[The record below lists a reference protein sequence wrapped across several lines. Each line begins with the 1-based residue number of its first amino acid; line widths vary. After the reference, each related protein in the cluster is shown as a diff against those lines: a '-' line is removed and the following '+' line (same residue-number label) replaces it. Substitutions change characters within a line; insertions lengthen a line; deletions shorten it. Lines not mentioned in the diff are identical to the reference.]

1 MSAGAVSRDTAGR
14 GVRFV
19 HGPVVAADHSGVT
32 SVLAPAA
39 AGDDLESPAVASPAT
54 PRPSAAPAWSYIA
67 VAALAVALFA
77 VGPVW
82 LQTPLMLVAIVG
94 GLSAMTYAVRR
105 MAVPGHRGP
114 WRLLLWAAWLFFAGI
129 VLRVV
134 VPGAGASPPT
144 SMALVPDAFVL
155 PGYVLMG
162 CGFAGMLRR
171 RRAADDDPAR
181 VDAMLVGLAAAFMS
195 WTYLIVPSMAQTDL
209 TPLRIAN
216 SFFPIIDVVLL
227 LLAAQLVLSG
237 GARHPSLWLLISA
250 SLTMLVGDV
259 IFMLRD
265 GGLADVPQHAV
276 DVSFMATFLLVG
288 AAGLHP
294 SMRTLTQPQQ
304 VVVTDL
310 GKVRTVLIALMV
322 VIPTVITTF
331 MPAGS
336 TLNGVVRSTLCV
348 LLILA
353 VFARVVRS
361 NNSRARAE
369 RATRRRATHDP
380 LTDLPNRELLAETI
394 GHWGDRA
401 AAEEQEISLLFIDL
415 DRFKMVNDHWGHQ
428 VGDELLCAVAGRLSA
443 QIRAEDLVCRIGGD
457 EFVIALASPSH
468 SALAESLAD
477 RVLAEFARPFELSV
491 GNVVISASIGVAKS
505 LGGGQALELIRD
517 ADTAMYKAK
526 GSGRNAYALFDT
538 SLRDEVRDRMNL
550 EQALRRALPR
560 GELSV
565 HYQPIVDLA
574 TDELDGF
581 EALMRWQHP
590 TLGAVSPADFIPVAE
605 ETGMIVESGAW
616 LLREAAAELA
626 AWTAER
632 GPDARRL
639 HVSVNVS
646 VRQLRDLALVEVVRE
661 VLTGSGLAPDQ
672 LWLEITESGVMED
685 IDTALATLY
694 HLRGLGVTLCID
706 DFGTGYSSLSYLN
719 RLPVG
724 IVKIDQ
730 SFVRQ
735 VGEDGANEPIVRAVL
750 AMTRAMNL
758 RVVAEGVET
767 EVQRDWLR
775 EQGCDLAQGWLY
787 GKAEQPV
794 ALQAWIHDRAT
805 V

>member
-1 MSAGAVSRDTAGR
+1 MT
-14 GVRFV
+14 
-19 HGPVVAADHSGVT
+19 T
-32 SVLAPAA
+32 VLAPARA
-39 AGDDLESPAVASPAT
+39 DGDLEPPAVEHPVL
-54 PRPSAAPAWSYIA
+54 PRRSTALAWSY
-67 VAALAVALFA
+67 VALAGVAVALFA
-77 VGPVW
+77 AGPVW
-82 LQTPLMLVAIVG
+82 LRTPLMLTAIVA
-94 GLSAMTYAVRR
+94 GLWAMTYAVRR
-105 MAVPGHRGP
+105 IAVPGHRRP
-114 WRLLLWAAWLFFAGI
+114 WLLLLWSAWLFFAGI
-129 VLRVV
+129 FLRVV

-144 SMALVPDAFVL
+144 SMALIPDAFTL
-155 PGYVLMG
+155 PGYLLMG
-162 CGFAGMLRR
+162 YAFAGMLRR
-171 RRAADDDPAR
+171 RRAAEDDPAR
-181 VDAMLVGLAAAFMS
+181 VDALLVGLAAAYLC
-195 WTYLIVPSMAQTDL
+195 WTYLIVPSMGQTDL

-216 SFFPIIDVVLL
+216 SFFPVVDVVLVV
-227 LLAAQLVLSG
+227 LAAQLAISG
-237 GARHPSLWLLISA
+237 GARQPSLWLLLSA
-250 SLTMLVGDV
+250 SATMFTGDFL
-259 IFMLRD
+259 FMLRD
-265 GGLADVPQHAV
+265 GELAEVPQHAV
-276 DVSFMATFLLVG
+276 DVLFMATFLLVG

-294 SMRTLTQPQQ
+294 SMRTLTEPQE

-310 GKVRTVLIALMV
+310 SKVRTVLIALLV
-322 VIPTVITTF
+322 VVPTIITTTV
-331 MPAGS
+331 PAGS
-336 TLNGVVRSTLCV
+336 TLNGVVRSILCV

-369 RATRRRATHDP
+369 RATRRRATHDA

-394 GHWGDRA
+394 ARWGDQA
-401 AAEEQEISLLFIDL
+401 AAEQQEISLLFIDL

-443 QIRAEDLVCRIGGD
+443 QIRGADLVCRIGGD

-505 LGGGQALELIRD
+505 LGGAQALELIRD

-574 TDELDGF
+574 TGELDGF
-581 EALMRWQHP
+581 EALMRWRHP
-590 TLGAVSPADFIPVAE
+590 TLGAVSPVDFIPVAE
-605 ETGMIVESGAW
+605 ETGLIVESGAW
-616 LLREAAAELA
+616 LLRESAAQLA

-632 GPDARRL
+632 GPGARRL

-646 VRQLRDLALVEVVRE
+646 VLQLRDCALGSVVRD
-661 VLTGSGLAPDQ
+661 VLASTGLAAEQ
-672 LWLEITESGVMED
+672 LWLEITESGVMDD
-685 IDTALATLY
+685 IDTALATLSE
-694 HLRGLGVTLCID
+694 LRALGVTLCID

-724 IVKIDQ
+724 IVKIDR
-730 SFVRQ
+730 SFVGQ
-735 VGEDGANEPIVRAVL
+735 VGQNGADEPIVRAVL
-750 AMTRAMNL
+750 AMTKAMHL

-787 GKAEQPV
+787 GKAELPA
-794 ALQAWIHDRAT
+794 ALGPWIHDAA
-805 V
+805 VA

>member
-1 MSAGAVSRDTAGR
+1 
-14 GVRFV
+14 
-19 HGPVVAADHSGVT
+19 VT
-32 SVLAPAA
+32 SVLAPARTD
-39 AGDDLESPAVASPAT
+39 GDLDVPAVVP
-54 PRPSAAPAWSYIA
+54 PRLSTVLAWSYIA
-67 VAALAVALFA
+67 VAAIAVAWFA
-77 VGPVW
+77 AGPEW
-82 LQTPLMLVAIVG
+82 LQAPLMLVAIVG
-94 GLSAMTYAVRR
+94 GLWAMTYAAHR
-105 MAVPGHRGP
+105 MAVPGHRQP
-114 WRLLLWAAWLFFAGI
+114 WRLLLYSAWLFFAGI
-129 VLRVV
+129 ILRAV

-144 SMALVPDAFVL
+144 SMALIPDAFVL

-162 CGFAGMLRR
+162 FAFAGMLRR

-181 VDAMLVGLAAAFMS
+181 VDALLVGLAAAFMC

-216 SFFPIIDVVLL
+216 SFFPVIDVVLL
-227 LLAAQLVLSG
+227 VLAAQLAISG
-237 GARHPSLWLLISA
+237 GARQPSLWLLLSA
-250 SLTMLVGDV
+250 SATMFVGDFL
-259 IFMLRD
+259 FMLRD
-265 GGLADVPQHAV
+265 GALADVPQHAV
-276 DVSFMATFLLVG
+276 DVLFMATFLLVG

-294 SMRTLTQPQQ
+294 SMRTLTEPQQ
-304 VVVTDL
+304 VVITDL
-310 GKVRTVLIALMV
+310 SKIRTFLIALMV
-322 VIPTVITTF
+322 VLPTVVTT
-331 MPAGS
+331 MVPAGS
-336 TLNGVVRSTLCV
+336 TLNGVVRAILCV

-369 RATRRRATHDP
+369 QATRRRATHDA
-380 LTDLPNRELLAETI
+380 LTDLPNREFLAETI
-394 GHWGDRA
+394 ETWGDRA
-401 AAEEQEISLLFIDL
+401 AAEQQEISLLFIDL

-443 QIRAEDLVCRIGGD
+443 QLRDADLVCRIGGD

-477 RVLAEFARPFELSV
+477 RVLAEFTYPFELSV

-505 LGGGQALELIRD
+505 LGGAQALELIRD

-550 EQALRRALPR
+550 EQALRRALPS
-560 GELSV
+560 GELAV
-565 HYQPIVDLA
+565 HYQPIVDLE
-574 TDELDGF
+574 TGELDGF

-590 TLGAVSPADFIPVAE
+590 TLGAVSPAEFIPVAE
-605 ETGMIVESGAW
+605 ETGLIVESGAW
-616 LLREAAAELA
+616 LLRESVAQLA

-632 GPDARRL
+632 GPGARRL

-646 VRQLRDLALVEVVRE
+646 VRQLRDYALVAVVRD
-661 VLTGSGLAPDQ
+661 VLTATGLAPEQ
-672 LWLEITESGVMED
+672 LWLEITESGVMTD
-685 IDTALATLY
+685 IDTALTTLNQ
-694 HLRGLGVTLCID
+694 LRGLGITLCID

-730 SFVRQ
+730 SFVSR
-735 VGEDGANEPIVRAVL
+735 VGAEGIDEPIVRAVL

-767 EVQRDWLR
+767 ESQRDWLR
-775 EQGCDLAQGWLY
+775 EQGCDLAQGWFY
-787 GKAEQPV
+787 GKAELP
-794 ALQAWIHDRAT
+794 ANLGAWIHRAAA
-805 V
+805 

>member
-1 MSAGAVSRDTAGR
+1 M
-14 GVRFV
+14 
-19 HGPVVAADHSGVT
+19 T
-32 SVLAPAA
+32 SVLAPVRTDGELAA
-39 AGDDLESPAVASPAT
+39 PPAVQPGLP
-54 PRPSAAPAWSYIA
+54 PRSTLLAWSYLG
-67 VAALAVALFA
+67 VSALMIALFA
-77 VGPVW
+77 VGPAG
-82 LQTPLMLVAIVG
+82 LQAPLMLLAMVG
-94 GLSAMTYAVRR
+94 GLSATTYAVRR
-105 MAVPGHRGP
+105 MALPGHRAP
-114 WRLLLWAAWLFFAGI
+114 WRLLLYAAWLVFVGI
-129 VLRVV
+129 VLRAV
-134 VPGAGASPPT
+134 VPGAAASPPT
-144 SMALVPDAFVL
+144 PMALIPDAFVL
-155 PGYVLMG
+155 PAYALIGY
-162 CGFAGMLRR
+162 GFAAMLRR

-181 VDAMLVGLAAAFMS
+181 VDALLVGLAAAFMC
-195 WTYLIVPSMAQTDL
+195 WTYLIVPSMGQTDL

-216 SFFPIIDVVLL
+216 SFFPVIDVVLL
-227 LLAAQLVLSG
+227 VLVAQLALSG
-237 GARHPSLWLLISA
+237 GARQPALWLLIGS
-250 SLTMLVGDV
+250 STTMFVGDFL
-259 IFMLRD
+259 FMLRD
-265 GGLADVPQHAV
+265 GALMAVPQHAI
-276 DVSFMATFLLVG
+276 DVLFMATFLLLG
-288 AAGLHP
+288 AAGLQP
-294 SMRTLTQPQQ
+294 SMRTLTQPQD

-310 GKVRTVLIALMV
+310 GKIRTGLIAALV
-322 VIPTVITTF
+322 VIPTIITTVL
-331 MPAGS
+331 PAGS
-336 TLNGVVRSTLCV
+336 TLNGIVRSTLCV

-369 RATRRRATHDP
+369 RATRRRATHDA

-394 GHWGDRA
+394 TQWGDRA
-401 AAEEQEISLLFIDL
+401 AAEQQEISLLFIDL

-443 QIRAEDLVCRIGGD
+443 QIRGADLVCRIGGD

-477 RVLAEFARPFELSV
+477 RVLAEFLRPFELSV

-505 LGGGQALELIRD
+505 PGGAHALELIRD

-526 GSGRNAYALFDT
+526 GNGRNAYALFDT

-565 HYQPIVDLA
+565 HFQPIVDLA

-590 TLGAVSPADFIPVAE
+590 TLGAVSPVDFIPVAE
-605 ETGMIVESGAW
+605 ETGLIVESGAW
-616 LLREAAAELA
+616 LLRESAAQLA
-626 AWTAER
+626 RWTAER
-632 GPDARRL
+632 GPAARRL

-646 VRQLRDLALVEVVRE
+646 VRQLRDCALVAIVQE
-661 VLTGSGLAPDQ
+661 VLADTGLAPEQ

-685 IDTALATLY
+685 LDTALATLGR
-694 HLRGLGVTLCID
+694 LRDLGVVLCID

-724 IVKIDQ
+724 IVKIDR
-730 SFVRQ
+730 SFVGQ

-787 GKAEQPV
+787 GKAELPRN
-794 ALQAWIHDRAT
+794 LDAWIHRAA
-805 V
+805 VA

>member
-1 MSAGAVSRDTAGR
+1 
-14 GVRFV
+14 
-19 HGPVVAADHSGVT
+19 
-32 SVLAPAA
+32 VLAPVRAGGDVDAPTAA
-39 AGDDLESPAVASPAT
+39 YPVL
-54 PRPSAAPAWSYIA
+54 PRRSAALAWSYIA
-67 VAALAVALFA
+67 AAAVAIALFA
-77 VGPVW
+77 AGPAS
-82 LQTPLMLVAIVG
+82 LQLPLMLTAIVG
-94 GLSAMTYAVRR
+94 GLWATTYAVRR
-105 MAVPGHRGP
+105 IAVPAHRKP
-114 WRLLLWAAWLFFAGI
+114 WRLLLWSAGMFFAGI

-134 VPGAGASPPT
+134 VPGAGDSPPT
-144 SMALVPDAFVL
+144 SMALIPDAFVL
-155 PGYVLMG
+155 PGYLLMG
-162 CGFAGMLRR
+162 YAFADMLRR

-181 VDAMLVGLAAAFMS
+181 VDALLVGLAAAFMC

-216 SFFPIIDVVLL
+216 SFFPVIDVVLVV
-227 LLAAQLVLSG
+227 LAAQLAISG
-237 GARHPSLWLLISA
+237 GARQPSLWLLLSA
-250 SLTMLVGDV
+250 SATMFVGDFL
-259 IFMLRD
+259 FMLRD
-265 GGLADVPQHAV
+265 GALADVPQHAV
-276 DVSFMATFLLVG
+276 DVLFMATFLLVG

-294 SMRTLTQPQQ
+294 SMRTLTEPQR

-310 GKVRTVLIALMV
+310 SKIRTGLIALMV
-322 VIPTVITTF
+322 VVPTIITTIV
-331 MPAGS
+331 PAGS
-336 TLNGVVRSTLCV
+336 TLNGVVRSVLCV

-369 RATRRRATHDP
+369 RATRRRATHDA

-394 GHWGDRA
+394 AEWGDRA
-401 AAEEQEISLLFIDL
+401 AADEQEISLLFIDL

-443 QIRAEDLVCRIGGD
+443 QIRGADLVCRIGGD
-457 EFVIALASPSH
+457 EFVIASASPSH

-505 LGGGQALELIRD
+505 LGGAQALELIRD

-590 TLGAVSPADFIPVAE
+590 TLGAVSPVDFIPVAE
-605 ETGMIVESGAW
+605 ETGLIVQSGAW
-616 LLREAAAELA
+616 LLRESAAQLA

-632 GPDARRL
+632 GPGARRL

-646 VRQLRDLALVEVVRE
+646 VRQLRDGALVTVVRD
-661 VLTGSGLAPDQ
+661 VLADTGLAPDQ

-685 IDTALATLY
+685 IETALITLNQ
-694 HLRGLGVTLCID
+694 LRGLGVTLCID

-724 IVKIDQ
+724 IVKIDR
-730 SFVRQ
+730 SFVSR

-775 EQGCDLAQGWLY
+775 EQGCDLGQGWLY
-787 GKAEQPV
+787 GKAELP
-794 ALQAWIHDRAT
+794 ANLGSWIR
-805 V
+805 

>member
-1 MSAGAVSRDTAGR
+1 
-14 GVRFV
+14 
-19 HGPVVAADHSGVT
+19 VT
-32 SVLAPAA
+32 SVLAPVR
-39 AGDDLESPAVASPAT
+39 AGGDLDAPVGAYPVL
-54 PRPSAAPAWSYIA
+54 PRRSAALAWSYIA
-67 VAALAVALFA
+67 VSAVAVALFA
-77 VGPVW
+77 AGPHW
-82 LQTPLMLVAIVG
+82 LRTPLMPAAIVG
-94 GLSAMTYAVRR
+94 GLWAMTYAVRR
-105 MAVPGHRGP
+105 MAVPGHRTP
-114 WRLLLWAAWLFFAGI
+114 WRLLLYAASLFFIGI

-144 SMALVPDAFVL
+144 SMALIPDAFVL

-162 CGFAGMLRR
+162 YGFASMLRR
-171 RRAADDDPAR
+171 RRAGDDDPAR
-181 VDAMLVGLAAAFMS
+181 VDAMLVGLAAAFLF

-216 SFFPIIDVVLL
+216 SFFPVIDVVLVV
-227 LLAAQLVLSG
+227 LAAQLAISG
-237 GARHPSLWLLISA
+237 GARQPSLWLLLSA
-250 SLTMLVGDV
+250 SLTMFVGDFL
-259 IFMLRD
+259 FMLRD
-265 GGLADVPQHAV
+265 GALADVPQHAV
-276 DVSFMATFLLVG
+276 DVLFMATFLLVG

-294 SMRTLTQPQQ
+294 SMRTLTEPQDIVITDLSKIRTGLIAVM
-304 VVVTDL
+304 VVV
-310 GKVRTVLIALMV
+310 
-322 VIPTVITTF
+322 PTIITTIV
-331 MPAGS
+331 PAGS
-336 TLNGVVRSTLCV
+336 TLNGVVRSILCV

-353 VFARVVRS
+353 VLARVVRA

-369 RATRRRATHDP
+369 RATRRRATHDA

-394 GHWGDRA
+394 TRWGDRA
-401 AAEEQEISLLFIDL
+401 TAEQQEISLLFIDL

-443 QIRAEDLVCRIGGD
+443 QIRGEDLVCRIGGD

-468 SALAESLAD
+468 SALAESLAG
-477 RVLAEFARPFELSV
+477 RLLAEFARPFELTV

-505 LGGGQALELIRD
+505 PGGAQALELIRD

-526 GSGRNAYALFDT
+526 GNGRNAYALFDT

-590 TLGAVSPADFIPVAE
+590 TLGAVSPVDFIPVAE
-605 ETGMIVESGAW
+605 ETGLIVESGAW
-616 LLREAAAELA
+616 LLRESAAQLA

-632 GPDARRL
+632 GPGARAL

-646 VRQLRDLALVEVVRE
+646 VRQLRDCALVDVVRN
-661 VLTGSGLAPDQ
+661 VLADTGLAPEQ

-685 IDTALATLY
+685 IDTALATLNQ
-694 HLRGLGVTLCID
+694 LRDLGVTLCID
-706 DFGTGYSSLSYLN
+706 DFGTGYSSLSYLH

-724 IVKIDQ
+724 IVKIDR
-730 SFVRQ
+730 SFVSR
-735 VGEDGANEPIVRAVL
+735 VGEDGTDEPVVRAVL

-758 RVVAEGVET
+758 RVVAEGIET

-775 EQGCDLAQGWLY
+775 EQGCELAQGWLY
-787 GKAEQPV
+787 GKAELPRH
-794 ALQAWIHDRAT
+794 LERWIHPAR
-805 V
+805 VG

>member
-1 MSAGAVSRDTAGR
+1 M
-14 GVRFV
+14 
-19 HGPVVAADHSGVT
+19 
-32 SVLAPAA
+32 
-39 AGDDLESPAVASPAT
+39 
-54 PRPSAAPAWSYIA
+54 I
-67 VAALAVALFA
+67 ALFA
-77 VGPVW
+77 AGPAW
-82 LQTPLMLVAIVG
+82 WQTPLMLVAVAG
-94 GLSAMTYAVRR
+94 GLSATTYAVRR
-105 MAVPGHRGP
+105 MALPGHRRP
-114 WRLLLWAAWLFFAGI
+114 WQLLLYAAWFFFAGI
-129 VLRVV
+129 LLRAV

-144 SMALVPDAFVL
+144 SMALIPDVFVL
-155 PGYVLMG
+155 GGYVLLG
-162 CGFAGMLRR
+162 YGFAAMLRR

-181 VDAMLVGLAAAFMS
+181 VDALLVGLASAFLS
-195 WTYLIVPSMAQTDL
+195 WTYLIVPSMGQTDL

-216 SFFPIIDVVLL
+216 SFFPIFDVVLL
-227 LLAAQLVLSG
+227 VLVAQLALSG
-237 GARHPSLWLLISA
+237 GARQPSLWLLIA
-250 SLTMLVGDV
+250 SSTTMFIGDFL
-259 IFMLRD
+259 FMLRD
-265 GGLADVPQHAV
+265 GELATVPQHTV
-276 DVSFMATFLLVG
+276 DVLFMATFLLLG
-288 AAGLHP
+288 AAGLQP

-310 GKVRTVLIALMV
+310 GKVRTVLIAMLV
-322 VIPTVITTF
+322 VVPTIITTVV
-331 MPAGS
+331 PAGS
-336 TLNGVVRSTLCV
+336 TLNSVVRSTLCV

-369 RATRRRATHDP
+369 RATRRRATHDA

-394 GHWGDRA
+394 SHWGDRA
-401 AAEEQEISLLFIDL
+401 AAEHQEISLLFIDL

-428 VGDELLCAVAGRLSA
+428 IGDELLCAVAGRLST

-468 SALAESLAD
+468 SALAESLAG
-477 RVLAEFARPFELSV
+477 RVLAEFVRPFELSV
-491 GNVVISASIGVAKS
+491 GNVVVSASIGVAKS
-505 LGGGQALELIRD
+505 FGGAHALELIRD

-538 SLRDEVRDRMNL
+538 SLRDKVRDRMNL

-565 HYQPIVDLA
+565 HFQPIVDLA

-590 TLGAVSPADFIPVAE
+590 TLGAVSPVDFIPVAE
-605 ETGMIVESGAW
+605 ETGLIVESGAW
-616 LLREAAAELA
+616 LLRESAAQLA
-626 AWTAER
+626 AWTVER
-632 GPDARRL
+632 GPGARQL

-646 VRQLRDLALVEVVRE
+646 VRQLRDCALVAVVEE
-661 VLTGSGLAPDQ
+661 VLAETGLASEQ

-685 IDTALATLY
+685 IDAALTTLNR
-694 HLRGLGVTLCID
+694 LRGLGVTLCID
-706 DFGTGYSSLSYLN
+706 DFGTGYSSLSYLH

-724 IVKIDQ
+724 IVKVDR
-730 SFVRQ
+730 SFVSQ

-775 EQGCDLAQGWLY
+775 EQGCELAQGWLY
-787 GKAEQPV
+787 GKAELPGNLGV
-794 ALQAWIHDRAT
+794 WIHRAA
-805 V
+805 VV

>member
-1 MSAGAVSRDTAGR
+1 M
-14 GVRFV
+14 
-19 HGPVVAADHSGVT
+19 
-32 SVLAPAA
+32 VLFA
-39 AGDDLESPAVASPAT
+39 AGP
-54 PRPSAAPAWSYIA
+54 
-67 VAALAVALFA
+67 
-77 VGPVW
+77 GW
-82 LQTPLMLVAIVG
+82 LQLPLMLAAIIG
-94 GLSAMTYAVRR
+94 GLRATTYAVRR
-105 MAVPGHRGP
+105 IAVPGQRGP
-114 WRLLLWAAWLFFAGI
+114 WRLLLRSAWMFFAGI

-144 SMALVPDAFVL
+144 SMALIPDAFSL
-155 PGYVLMG
+155 TGYLLMG
-162 CGFAGMLRR
+162 YAFAGLLRR
-171 RRAADDDPAR
+171 RRAAEDDPAG
-181 VDAMLVGLAAAFMS
+181 VDALLVGLAAAFLC

-216 SFFPIIDVVLL
+216 SFFPVIDVVLVVL
-227 LLAAQLVLSG
+227 VAQLAISG
-237 GARHPSLWLLISA
+237 GARQPSLWLLISA
-250 SLTMLVGDV
+250 SATMFTGDFL
-259 IFMLRD
+259 FMLRD
-265 GGLADVPQHAV
+265 GALADVPQHVV
-276 DVSFMATFLLVG
+276 DVLFMATFLLVG
-288 AAGLHP
+288 ASGLHP
-294 SMRTLTQPQQ
+294 SMRTLTEPQQ

-310 GKVRTVLIALMV
+310 GKIRTGLIAALV
-322 VIPTVITTF
+322 VVPTIITTTV
-331 MPAGS
+331 PAGS
-336 TLNGVVRSTLCV
+336 TLDGVVRSILCV

-369 RATRRRATHDP
+369 RATRRRATHDA

-394 GHWGDRA
+394 TAWGDRA
-401 AAEEQEISLLFIDL
+401 AGDQQEVSLLFIDL

-443 QIRAEDLVCRIGGD
+443 QIRGEDLVCRIGGD

-468 SALAESLAD
+468 SKLAESLAG

-491 GNVVISASIGVAKS
+491 GNVVISASIGVARS
-505 LGGGQALELIRD
+505 PGGAAALELIRD

-574 TDELDGF
+574 GDELDGF

-590 TLGAVSPADFIPVAE
+590 TLGAVSPVDFIPVAE
-605 ETGMIVESGAW
+605 ETGLIVESGAW
-616 LLREAAAELA
+616 LLRESAAQLA

-632 GPDARRL
+632 GPGARRL

-646 VRQLRDLALVEVVRE
+646 VRQLRDGSLVTVVRD
-661 VLTGSGLAPDQ
+661 VLADTGLAPEQ
-672 LWLEITESGVMED
+672 LWLEITESGVMTD
-685 IDTALATLY
+685 IDTALATLAQ
-694 HLRGLGVTLCID
+694 LRGLGVTLCID

-724 IVKIDQ
+724 IVKIDR
-730 SFVRQ
+730 SFVSRIGQ
-735 VGEDGANEPIVRAVL
+735 DGTDEPIVRAVL
-750 AMTRAMNL
+750 AMIRAMSL

-767 EVQRDWLR
+767 AVQRDWLR

-787 GKAEQPV
+787 GKAELP
-794 ALQAWIHDRAT
+794 ADLTGWIHHPAAA
-805 V
+805 